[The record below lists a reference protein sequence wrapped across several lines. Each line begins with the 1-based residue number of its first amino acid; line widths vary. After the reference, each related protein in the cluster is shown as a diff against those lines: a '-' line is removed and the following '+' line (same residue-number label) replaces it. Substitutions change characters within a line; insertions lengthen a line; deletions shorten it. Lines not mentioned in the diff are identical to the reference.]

1 MTAKHKKIQTIA
13 KVGAAAAIGTS
24 AVLGAAKWA
33 CSYAFKPDREN
44 TLYPYQL
51 IGKQSENYKD
61 DIFQSIERLEALPC
75 EWVYTQSSDNLKL
88 AGRYYHLKE
97 GAPLVIFFH
106 GYKSPALR
114 DFCGGFWIYR
124 EQGYNILVVDQ
135 RAHGRSEGKFLTM
148 GIKERHDC
156 VKWVEYAVERF
167 GKEVKILLGGISMG
181 AATVMMAAE
190 LLQDCPNVKG
200 ILADCG
206 YSTVEGVMKETI
218 RHMKLPVGPSWMLL
232 KLGAKLYGR
241 FDLDESSAA
250 ESLKNSRLPIVFIHG
265 EADERVPAEMT
276 RENIATASAER
287 IVTFM
292 VPEAEH
298 GMSFYMD
305 RSGYYN
311 TVLPFIKELL
321 EDDLTQQK

>member
-33 CSYAFKPDREN
+33 CTYAFKPDREN

-51 IGKQSENYKD
+51 IGKQSENYRD

-75 EWVYTQSSDNLKL
+75 EWVYTQSSDDLKL
-88 AGRYYHLKE
+88 AGRYYHLKD

-156 VKWVEYAVERF
+156 VKWVE
-167 GKEVKILLGGISMG
+167 
-181 AATVMMAAE
+181 
-190 LLQDCPNVKG
+190 
-200 ILADCG
+200 
-206 YSTVEGVMKETI
+206 
-218 RHMKLPVGPSWMLL
+218 
-232 KLGAKLYGR
+232 
-241 FDLDESSAA
+241 
-250 ESLKNSRLPIVFIHG
+250 
-265 EADERVPAEMT
+265 
-276 RENIATASAER
+276 
-287 IVTFM
+287 
-292 VPEAEH
+292 
-298 GMSFYMD
+298 
-305 RSGYYN
+305 
-311 TVLPFIKELL
+311 
-321 EDDLTQQK
+321 